1 MDQTL
6 QKNRQEDGAPHTNLH
21 TLPKTLNSHFTIIH
35 RVATRPEST
44 ETPNPKPLNFCSQR
58 HHDLWDGHGVPELL
72 VIDEVAL
79 VSGRLVCFLRGC
91 GVALV
96 SRLLAYFLRLGASS
110 RLRFKQRVWE
120 LRHNY
125 PRPSAPLAVP
135 TFLSEPARPGVHS
148 YTGVGVECSI

>member
-79 VSGRLVCFLRGC
+79 VS
-91 GVALV
+91 
-96 SRLLAYFLRLGASS
+96 RLLAYFLRLGASS